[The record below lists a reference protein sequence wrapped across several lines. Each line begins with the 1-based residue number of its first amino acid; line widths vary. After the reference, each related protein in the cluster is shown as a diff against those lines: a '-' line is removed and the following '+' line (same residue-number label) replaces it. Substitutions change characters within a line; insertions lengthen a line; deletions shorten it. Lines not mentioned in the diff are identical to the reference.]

1 MPPLNP
7 PGYDPKVIKPWA
19 PNFEQY
25 VKLRDSW
32 IEEWN
37 KTYGYR
43 Q

>member
-1 MPPLNP
+1 MI
-7 PGYDPKVIKPWA
+7 PKVIKPWA
-19 PNFEQY
+19 PNFDEY
-25 VKLRDSW
+25 VKLRNEW